1 MRMSLF
7 KSSKPKGFE
16 FKPRYYDPEKEEFE
30 QRVASIKAEIARE
43 NGNLSYQFYD
53 REAVKSRIRNN
64 WNTVSQ
70 REAEGKT
77 SNMRILLIAGVLALG
92 AYLFFFTDYFSA

>member
-1 MRMSLF
+1 MRMSMF
-7 KSSKPKGFE
+7 KTSKPKGFD

-43 NGNLSYQFYD
+43 NGDQTSQSYD

-64 WNTVSQ
+64 WKAVSQ
-70 REAEGKT
+70 REAAGKT